1 MFVIFVLKLSIN
13 LLTILQNTCQFMKLN
28 FTPKYFIVVLFLFL
42 LSCSVKN
49 STLKKGAEL
58 EKAGNFKQA
67 SELYLGVLF
76 KKPNLPEIE
85 NALRRSAQ
93 LHISETAFSIATK
106 NEKGDKEGVVNDYYN
121 LNTFVN
127 QVNTF
132 TKNLDIDQQ
141 TKAIYNK
148 NLDQYLIG
156 QYDLGIKNL
165 SEQKFTEA
173 ESIFNNISRFNP
185 NYKDTPK
192 QLSIAVNEPV
202 YLKGI
207 QLFGEKK
214 YMQAHEKWNEV
225 YTREANYKDVKNKLQ
240 QALNERYKEG
250 SYFLMQ
256 ENFKEA
262 ELAFEE
268 VKNINGNYL
277 DVKNLY
283 KEASCEPI
291 YRKAVK
297 DLKIKKCRTSYLGLD
312 KIIQEFDSYKNSD
325 ELKQQA
331 LECAEYPIIV
341 ESYRGKNTNGFENN
355 IQNAVIEDILAS
367 KNPFVKIIKGT
378 NDISSPY
385 YNFSETS
392 KNSSELKR
400 YVQNSYIRTNAK
412 AILTIHINQYQLVE
426 NPVRSYDVNGLEV
439 KKLKARSGADS
450 IVEKAVVY
458 KEYEKRSTLQSNIT
472 YRLVDITSGKILM
485 QKTIQKNEEQE
496 LRYARNSNSNYKM
509 IYPTRMSADRIM
521 RDDANYKT
529 LQSLFQTS
537 DQINNQLLVEN
548 LLADFR
554 KRIVSE
560 VLLFNPEE

>member
-1 MFVIFVLKLSIN
+1 
-13 LLTILQNTCQFMKLN
+13 MKLN

>member
-1 MFVIFVLKLSIN
+1 M
-13 LLTILQNTCQFMKLN
+13 
-28 FTPKYFIVVLFLFL
+28 
-42 LSCSVKN
+42 
-49 STLKKGAEL
+49 

-76 KKPNLPEIE
+76 RKQNLPEIE

-93 LHISETAFSIATK
+93 LHISETAFSIANK
-106 NEKGDKEGVVNDYYN
+106 NEKGDKEGVVNEYYN

-127 QVNTF
+127 QVNAF

-156 QYDLGIKNL
+156 QYDLGIKYL

-173 ESIFNNISRFNP
+173 ESIFNNVSRLNP

-207 QLFGEKK
+207 QLYGEKK

-268 VKNINGNYL
+268 VKNINENYL

-291 YRKAVK
+291 YRKAIK

-312 KIIQEFDSYKNSD
+312 EIIQKFDSYKNAD
-325 ELKQQA
+325 ELKYQA
-331 LECAEYPIIV
+331 LDCAEYPIIV
-341 ESYRGKNTNGFENN
+341 ESYRGRNSSGFENS

-367 KNPFVKIIKGT
+367 KNPFVKIIKK
-378 NDISSPY
+378 
-385 YNFSETS
+385 NF
-392 KNSSELKR
+392 
-400 YVQNSYIRTNAK
+400 
-412 AILTIHINQYQLVE
+412 
-426 NPVRSYDVNGLEV
+426 
-439 KKLKARSGADS
+439 
-450 IVEKAVVY
+450 
-458 KEYEKRSTLQSNIT
+458 
-472 YRLVDITSGKILM
+472 
-485 QKTIQKNEEQE
+485 
-496 LRYARNSNSNYKM
+496 
-509 IYPTRMSADRIM
+509 
-521 RDDANYKT
+521 
-529 LQSLFQTS
+529 
-537 DQINNQLLVEN
+537 
-548 LLADFR
+548 
-554 KRIVSE
+554 
-560 VLLFNPEE
+560 